1 MTALRMGLLGVLL
14 GGILSPA
21 VSAERARTLST
32 DIGPQAVSEA
42 LAAFGHQ
49 TGLQLIYVSSVVDT
63 QQSKGARAGLTAS
76 DALQQLLEGTGLG
89 FEFLNAR
96 TVRIFPVPT
105 VVPTHS
111 PSSPA
116 PHRSAD
122 AHSSSHTAGLEE
134 VLVTGARGQ
143 EPLSRVPI
151 DIKVW
156 TADAM
161 EVSGIK
167 GMAQLGALTPGVGFA
182 FSGIGAGFYT
192 SLDIRGV
199 TNRWGATVGLY
210 IDDSPIPPSR
220 AATYQLSF
228 PLTFDLDRVEILRGP
243 QTVLLGDHTQA
254 GAIRFSPDQPSLTT
268 STGLFRLEWGTTEY
282 GSPSYEAGAAVG
294 GPLISNVLGFR
305 MSGWFR
311 QDGGY
316 VDQVDPTTHVLL
328 DANSNSQVNKVVR
341 GAVTVAP
348 TTDVQMTPSLMYQS
362 IRINGSSSFD
372 TSISD
377 PGRGLFRGP
386 TPVPETAE
394 DTYYLAS
401 LKLTAHL
408 RSADLS
414 AVASYFDQTGAATI
428 FLNGNVDNYGLNQH
442 VYSAEARLSCP
453 DPEASL
459 SWIAGI
465 FATGGHAHNPVW
477 AAGAFQNDTITDESE
492 LAAFGQIA
500 LKVTKSLTASAG
512 VRIGHSRY
520 EYYDD
525 YLPANGEISDTW
537 AAPRFGLSWQVDAN
551 NLLYLTIAKGYGS
564 GGVYPLDPS
573 EPHPPDTLWSTEIGS
588 KHNFFAGRLRLEAN
602 VFHIQWD
609 NGPPDYNLS
618 TNTEHYALPGKAV
631 SNGFGLTTQA
641 WLTEQTE
648 ASLEVAYTDAH
659 VTQTYSLEDPYFYVH
674 AGDSLPVS
682 PWNVTASLEWDVPLR
697 NHVTAGLR
705 VEDAFRSASRT
716 EYFNN
721 GYSVYYDPG
730 LTADPSTNV
739 LNLRASVK
747 WPGFEVAAFLSN
759 ALDAHP
765 TLTGSANGVDNFG
778 GVYTLVP
785 RTFSLSGRW
794 RF

>member
-1 MTALRMGLLGVLL
+1 M
-14 GGILSPA
+14 GGILSRA
-21 VSAERARTLST
+21 VSAERGATLST
-32 DIGPQAVSEA
+32 DIGPQAVPEA
-42 LAAFGHQ
+42 LTAFGRQ
-49 TGLQLIYVSSVVDT
+49 TGLQLIYVSSVVET
-63 QQSKGARAGLTAS
+63 QQSKGARAGLMAS
-76 DALQQLLEGTGLG
+76 EALQQLLEGTGLG

-96 TVRIFPVPT
+96 TVKIFPVPT

-116 PHRSAD
+116 PRRSAD
-122 AHSSSHTAGLEE
+122 GHSSSHTAGLEE
-134 VLVTGARGQ
+134 VLVTGARGR
-143 EPLSRVPI
+143 EPVSRVPI

-161 EVSGIK
+161 KLAGIK

-210 IDDSPIPPSR
+210 VDDSPIPPSR
-220 AATYQLSF
+220 AATYLLSF

-254 GAIRFSPDQPSLTT
+254 GAIRFSPNQPSLTL

-305 MSGWFR
+305 VSGWFR

-328 DANSNSQVNKVVR
+328 DANSNSNLNKVVR
-341 GAVTVAP
+341 GAVTLAP
-348 TTDVQMTPSLMYQS
+348 SADVQITPSLMYQS

-372 TSISD
+372 PAISD
-377 PGRGLFRGP
+377 PGQGIFRNP
-386 TPVPETAE
+386 IPVPETAE

-408 RSADLS
+408 QAANLS
-414 AVASYFDQTGAATI
+414 AVASYFDQTGAATV
-428 FLNGNVDNYGLNQH
+428 FLNDNVDNFGLNQH
-442 VYSAEARLSCP
+442 VYTAEVRLSCP
-453 DPEASL
+453 DADASL

-465 FATGGHAHNPVW
+465 FASREHAHNPVW
-477 AAGAFQNDTITDESE
+477 RAGVFQNDTITEQNE

-500 LKVTKSLTASAG
+500 MKATKSLTASAG
-512 VRIGHSRY
+512 VRIGHSKY
-520 EYYDD
+520 EYYDY
-525 YLPANGEISDTW
+525 YLPASGGVSDTW
-537 AAPRFGLSWQVDAN
+537 AAPRFGLSWQVDEN
-551 NLLYLTIAKGYGS
+551 SLLYLTIANGYGT

-573 EPHPPDTLWSTEIGS
+573 KPHPPDTLWSSEIGS
-588 KHNFFAGRLRLEAN
+588 KHNFFGGRLRLETN
-602 VFHIQWD
+602 VFHIQWN

-618 TNTEHYALPGKAV
+618 TNVEHYGLPGKAV
-631 SNGFGLTTQA
+631 SNGFDLTTQA
-641 WLTEQTE
+641 WLTEHTK

-659 VTQTYSLEDPYFYVH
+659 VTQTYSLEPPYFYVH

-697 NHVTAGLR
+697 NSLTASLR
-705 VEDAFRSASRT
+705 VENAFRSAPRT

-721 GYSVYYDPG
+721 PDSKYYDPG

-739 LNLRASVK
+739 LNVRAGVR
-747 WPGFEVAAFLSN
+747 WPSFEVAAFLSN

-785 RTFSLSGRW
+785 RTFSLSGTW